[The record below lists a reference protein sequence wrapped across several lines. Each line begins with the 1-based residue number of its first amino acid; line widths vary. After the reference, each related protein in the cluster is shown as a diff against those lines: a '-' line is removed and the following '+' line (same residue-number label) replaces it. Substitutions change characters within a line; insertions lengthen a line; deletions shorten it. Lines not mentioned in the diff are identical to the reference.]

1 MKKFTVL
8 LLLVAL
14 VLSAC
19 KSQEG
24 RGPDYKKRLKLA
36 EQKVDKIM
44 EMMDLPEYGL
54 VKMAKEGLYTSKDFT
69 QAGTDMMKHGR
80 EMNGLD
86 YPDEEFLDL
95 TKEMLTA
102 FDGFESA
109 LKSKDGSKIKE
120 SWEEVALSCKK
131 CHDIYD

>member
-1 MKKFTVL
+1 MKLFTVL
-8 LLLVAL
+8 LLLVVL

-24 RGPDYKKRLKLA
+24 DGPDYKKRLKLA

-80 EMNGLD
+80 DMKGLD
-86 YPDEEFLDL
+86 YPDEEFLSL
-95 TKEMLTA
+95 TKEMLDA
-102 FDGFESA
+102 FDGFEVA
-109 LKSKDGSKIKE
+109 LKSKKE
-120 SWEEVALSCKK
+120 SDIKANWEIVALSCKK